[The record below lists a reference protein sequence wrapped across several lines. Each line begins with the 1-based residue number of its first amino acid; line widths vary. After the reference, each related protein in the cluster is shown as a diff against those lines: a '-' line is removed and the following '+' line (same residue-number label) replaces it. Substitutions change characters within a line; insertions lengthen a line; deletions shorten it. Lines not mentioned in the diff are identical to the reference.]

1 MCAEAIRAGFQ
12 DSDRLDRSR
21 RLGWFDSEALAK
33 ARVLVVGAGAIGN
46 ETAKN
51 LVLAGFR
58 RFTLI
63 DMDRVVLSN
72 LNRCLFFSEL
82 DASERR
88 LKVDIIADGMRRLD
102 KSAEVETHT
111 KPIQEMPE
119 DFIPRH
125 DIVLGCLDNLAA
137 RLHVNSRAYLAGI
150 PYIDAATDGFSGKVM
165 VVLSPGACL
174 ECGANRSHAKIVQ
187 QRYSCTG
194 SDVTFFAPKL
204 AAEITTT
211 SVVSA
216 VQVREAMKAA
226 CGRRELMLKN
236 VMYYDGNRNTCEEL
250 DVSLSPD
257 CPNHLS
263 AARPRDG

>member
-1 MCAEAIRAGFQ
+1 MCAETLKAGYQ
-12 DSDRLDRSR
+12 DSDRLDRSK
-21 RLGWFDSEALAK
+21 RLGWFDSDAISS

-58 RFTLI
+58 KITLV
-63 DMDRVVLSN
+63 DMDHIVRSN

-82 DASERR
+82 DASGKR
-88 LKVDIIADGMRRLD
+88 LKVDVVAEGMKRLD
-102 KSAEVETHT
+102 PEISVGTHS
-111 KPIQEMPE
+111 KPVQEMPD
-119 DFIPRH
+119 DFIPSH

-137 RLHVNSRAYLAGI
+137 RLHINSRAYAAGI
-150 PYIDAATDGFSGKVM
+150 PYVDAGTDGFVGKVM
-165 VVLSPGACL
+165 VVLPPDGACV

-187 QRYSCTG
+187 QRFSCTG

-216 VQVREAMKAA
+216 VQVREAMKLV
-226 CGRRELMLKN
+226 CGKNEMTIKN
-236 VMYYDGNRNTCEEL
+236 VAYYDGSRNVFDEL
-250 DVSLSPD
+250 EVQTNPD
-257 CPNHLS
+257 CPNHLVK
-263 AARPRDG
+263 RR